1 MGEAFLRATKS
12 RVSVRTPIRRLFH
25 VRGRFLEGIGWFGE
39 KQAGFLLANN
49 RHKLNYVL

>member
-1 MGEAFLRATKS
+1 MGEAFLRATKY

-25 VRGRFLEGIGWFGE
+25 ARGRFLEGIGWFGE

-49 RHKLNYVL
+49 RHK